1 MKDVTKQPLY
11 FMHKGSIKNKMA
23 LLYIVL
29 VVLAF
34 IYCVYRVEVR
44 ASSPEAAVSGILNLY
59 LYLIGAL
66 GLGAGIQGTGNIFAK
81 NTAVAR
87 IRAQES
93 LDNGDV
99 APQRENEEAGK

>member
-34 IYCVYRVEVR
+34 IYCIYRVETR
-44 ASSPEAAVSGILNLY
+44 ASSPEAAIAGIQNLY

-66 GLGAGIQGTGNIFAK
+66 GLGAGIQGTGNVFAK
-81 NTAVAR
+81 HTPIAK
-87 IRAQES
+87 IRARES

-99 APQRENEEAGK
+99 LTAKEKEEEGK

>member
-1 MKDVTKQPLY
+1 MSDITKQPLY
-11 FMHKGSIKNKMA
+11 FMHKGSIKNKLT

-29 VVLAF
+29 VVVAF
-34 IYCVYRVEVR
+34 VLCLYRIETR
-44 ASSPEAAVSGILNLY
+44 AASPEAAVAGILDLY

-66 GLGAGIQGTGNIFAK
+66 ALGAGIQGGANVLAK
-81 NTAVAR
+81 NTAIAK

-99 APQRENEEAGK
+99 VSHQEKEEAGK